1 MRVVYIN
8 EPRLLKRVL
17 LTNQRNYNKA
27 IDAAYKHFM
36 CLLGTGLVTSEGEH
50 WKKGRLLLS
59 RAMRV
64 NILDDVPCMT
74 MKAVDRIMCK
84 LDDITHTISS
94 ANINA
99 PTTTF
104 IHNDNNNNNN
114 LFVDLNE

>member
-64 NILDDVPCMT
+64 DILDDVPCMT

-84 LDDITHTISS
+84 LDAIAHLNPSNTIIT
-94 ANINA
+94 
-99 PTTTF
+99 
-104 IHNDNNNNNN
+104 DKN